1 MAEPL
6 QAEMPILMEIL
17 GGFER
22 SAVVL
27 GAAQLELF
35 SPLGNG
41 PATAAE
47 VAAQTGLPVRGVESQ
62 GMLLA
67 ASDGE
72 RVIVLSPEKPVAPG
86 AKVR

>member
-6 QAEMPILMEIL
+6 QAEMPVLMEIL

-27 GAAQLELF
+27 GAAQLDLF

-41 PATAAE
+41 PTTAAA

-72 RVIVLSPEKPVAPG
+72 HIVMLSPEKPIAPG
-86 AKVR
+86 AQVR